1 MNNNQIKNIKV
12 EVPKGTNFNDKDH
25 MDSTLSCLKGMC
37 KNYCVA
43 LTEASCENLYNKY
56 MEMFLEYSKMQREVY
71 EAMFIRG
78 WYTLEKADTEKL
90 NNKYQIL
97 NQELTDLNG

>member
-1 MNNNQIKNIKV
+1 
-12 EVPKGTNFNDKDH
+12 
-25 MDSTLSCLKGMC
+25 
-37 KNYCVA
+37 
-43 LTEASCENLYNKY
+43 

-90 NNKYQIL
+90 NNKYQTL